1 MTFIPTPSIELI
13 PYPLIELT
21 EEQKE
26 KCLDVMHDALN
37 LLGVARSELTMD
49 QKIQVI
55 AACYRHPA
63 TGDTAEE
70 LGSYADEMFGPT
82 KSWNDDE
89 DDDEDEPAGT
99 A

>member
-13 PYPLIELT
+13 PYPSIELT
-21 EEQKE
+21 KEQKE
-26 KCLDVMHDALN
+26 KCLYIMHDALN
-37 LLGVARSELTMD
+37 LLGAARPELTMD

-55 AACYRHPA
+55 ASCYRHPA
-63 TGDTAEE
+63 TGETAEE

-82 KSWNDDE
+82 KSWNDD
-89 DDDEDEPAGT
+89 DESEGT